1 MVQVRADET
10 WRLDWVWRRGNRWEG
25 HKIWCA
31 TAGRIP
37 AGQAVGLAG
46 GMHAGRLMSSIW
58 NHLLDWEPLEEKF
71 HVAVLSS
78 KCLRDIR

>member
-1 MVQVRADET
+1 MRHGAWTGYGGGGTGGRDIRFGMLQQ
-10 WRLDWVWRRGNRWEG
+10 
-25 HKIWCA
+25 
-31 TAGRIP
+31 AGFP

-71 HVAVLSS
+71 HVAVLNS
-78 KCLRDIR
+78 KCLRDIP